1 MNILLTG
8 GAGYIGSHTYCE
20 LIDEG
25 HNVIIF
31 DNFSNSEKSVLK
43 RLELITKK
51 PINYAEGDI
60 LDSSLLKK
68 TLTRYQVE
76 AVIHFAGLKAA
87 GESVKDPL
95 SYYENNVVG
104 SINLLKS
111 MEALQV
117 RKFVFSSSATVYGT
131 PQYLPI
137 DEEHVL
143 DPINPYGRTKLQI
156 ETILKDISSSNPA
169 MRITILRYFN
179 PVGAHPSGLIGE
191 SPLGVPNN
199 LVPYM
204 LEVANHKLP
213 FLKVYGDDYKTPDGS
228 GIRDYIHVTDLALGH
243 IKALNFL
250 NFTQAPFHI
259 FNLGTGKGSS
269 VFEVIQTFNK
279 TCGVNI
285 PFEIEG
291 KRVGDVASCYAENQ
305 KAKKVLN
312 WQPIFSLE
320 DMIKSSWEFQQ
331 KRKYYEY

>member
-20 LIDEG
+20 LIGEG

-179 PVGAHPSGLIGE
+179 P
-191 SPLGVPNN
+191 
-199 LVPYM
+199 
-204 LEVANHKLP
+204 
-213 FLKVYGDDYKTPDGS
+213 
-228 GIRDYIHVTDLALGH
+228 
-243 IKALNFL
+243 LNFL